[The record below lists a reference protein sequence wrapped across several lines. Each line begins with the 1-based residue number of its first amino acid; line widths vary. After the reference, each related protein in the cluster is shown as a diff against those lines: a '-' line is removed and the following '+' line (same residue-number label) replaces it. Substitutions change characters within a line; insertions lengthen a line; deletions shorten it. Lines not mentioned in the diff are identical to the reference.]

1 MIYYLNMS
9 STVVYPNK
17 CDLSINRFKFII
29 NWDSII
35 YNNILSNLRY
45 MIDVFITIMDRSKIS
60 MDWERISS
68 SEKAI
73 KRYVLWM
80 NSNRQG
86 RVNKGYQQGGGGQPS
101 GENLHHRTP
110 MVNPHYPKRYLNP
123 PGIPYIVN
131 GSNQPLATNLANEL
145 LLSYRIDV
153 LL

>member
-45 MIDVFITIMDRSKIS
+45 MIDVFITNMDRSKIS

-68 SEKAI
+68 SEKPI

-86 RVNKGYQQGGGGQPS
+86 RVNKGYQQGGGW
-101 GENLHHRTP
+101 
-110 MVNPHYPKRYLNP
+110 
-123 PGIPYIVN
+123 
-131 GSNQPLATNLANEL
+131 ATKW
-145 LLSYRIDV
+145 
-153 LL
+153 